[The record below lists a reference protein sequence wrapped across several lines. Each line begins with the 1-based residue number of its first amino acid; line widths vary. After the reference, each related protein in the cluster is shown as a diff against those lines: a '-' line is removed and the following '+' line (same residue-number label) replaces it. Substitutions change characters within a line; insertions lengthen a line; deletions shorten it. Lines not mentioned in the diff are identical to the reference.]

1 MKQAERKFDGRILI
15 DADHEQEMEAKIEA
29 SHRAFKKAQNPSEPI
44 IEND

>member
-1 MKQAERKFDGRILI
+1 MKQSERKFDGRIL
-15 DADHEQEMEAKIEA
+15 DADHDQELETKIKA